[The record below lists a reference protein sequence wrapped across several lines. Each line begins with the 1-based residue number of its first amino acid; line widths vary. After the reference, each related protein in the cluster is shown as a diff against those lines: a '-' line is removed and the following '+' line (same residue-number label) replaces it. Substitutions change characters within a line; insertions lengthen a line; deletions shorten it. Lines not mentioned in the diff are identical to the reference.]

1 MARSKRIKETA
12 AGVAYYHVISR
23 TNNKVFLFDSPKTK
37 DALVDALVRSAAF
50 SGVDIEAYAIMSNHV
65 HAVVKVTRPVGSV
78 PNASCDCRLGKVG
91 ENIENIASGRE
102 TADFSV
108 SLMGS
113 VPSLAEA
120 IPEAELLR
128 RVGILKGEKAR
139 QELEE
144 EWRELR
150 KAGLVEKLEH
160 EQNRLRVRMN
170 DVSEFVKT
178 FKETFDR
185 IYKKD
190 HEYCGS
196 IWSGRFYSTLVEDG
210 EYLAR
215 CRKYVFYNPVR
226 AGIVTRAASY
236 RWSYDRSLSEAGE
249 NAVCACETADFA
261 ASPMG
266 SVPNVGSAAEGSVP
280 QGCGEGSL
288 RTSPME
294 GSVPKAWWMRKVAQ
308 IGVGK
313 VFGSAAFVMEK
324 ASGLGQLFPA
334 KRVVAR
340 AVGEIGF
347 ATHGWKLAKAEEAQQ
362 ARAAA

>member
-23 TNNKVFLFDSPKTK
+23 TNNKVFLFDSAKTK
-37 DALVDALVRSAAF
+37 DALVNALVRSAAF
-50 SGVDIEAYAIMSNHV
+50 SGVEIEAYAIMSNHM
-65 HAVVKVTRPVGSV
+65 HAVVKVTRPVGTDPNGIASSAEAIPNVAASSEGLV
-78 PNASCDCRLGKVG
+78 PNASCDRSLGESD
-91 ENIENIASGRE
+91 ENAAFVRE
-102 TADFSV
+102 TTNFSA
-108 SLMGS
+108 SPMEP
-113 VPSLAEA
+113 VPSLTET

-128 RVGILKGEKAR
+128 RVEILKGAKAR
-139 QELEE
+139 QELEM

-150 KAGLVEKLEH
+150 KTGLVEKREQ

-196 IWSGRFYSTLVEDG
+196 IWSGRFISTLIEDG

-215 CRKYVFYNPVR
+215 CRKYVFFNPVR
-226 AGIVTRAASY
+226 AGIVSRAAEY
-236 RWSYDRSLSEAGE
+236 RWVYDRNLSEVGGS
-249 NAVCACETADFA
+249 V
-261 ASPMG
+261 G
-266 SVPNVGSAAEGSVP
+266 SVPNGGDAAAGSVP
-280 QGCGEGSL
+280 E
-288 RTSPME
+288 
-294 GSVPKAWWMRKVAQ
+294 AWLMRRVAQ
-308 IGVGK
+308 IGAGK
-313 VFGSAAFVMEK
+313 VFGSAEFVRRTAF
-324 ASGLGQLFPA
+324 GLGHLFPS

-347 ATHGWKLAKAEEAQQ
+347 ATHGWRLAKKQAKAGELAKAGKAETI
-362 ARAAA
+362 AA

>member
-1 MARSKRIKETA
+1 MARTKRIKETA
-12 AGVAYYHVISR
+12 AGVAFYHVTSR

-37 DALVDALVRSAAF
+37 DALVDALKRAAAF
-50 SGVDIEAYAIMSNHV
+50 SGVSIEAYAIMSNHV
-65 HAVVKVTRPVGSV
+65 HVVVKVTRPSGPV
-78 PNASCDCRLGKVG
+78 PNVAASSAGP
-91 ENIENIASGRE
+91 
-102 TADFSV
+102 
-108 SLMGS
+108 
-113 VPSLAEA
+113 VPSWTEV

-139 QELEE
+139 QDLEE
-144 EWRELR
+144 EWRELL
-150 KAGLVEKLEH
+150 KAGLIEKLEQ
-160 EQNRLRVRMN
+160 EQDRLRVRMN

-236 RWSYDRSLSEAGE
+236 RWSYDRSLSEE
-249 NAVCACETADFA
+249 NAVCACETANFA
-261 ASPMG
+261 ASPKG
-266 SVPNVGSAAEGSVP
+266 SVPNVGSAAEGPVP
-280 QGCGEGSL
+280 QGCGEGSP
-288 RTSPME
+288 RTSPLE

-308 IGVGK
+308 IGAGK
-313 VFGSAAFVMEK
+313 VFGSAAFVAKK
-324 ASGLGQLFPA
+324 ASGLGHLFPA

-347 ATHGWKLAKAEEAQQ
+347 ATHGWKLAKADEARCL
-362 ARAAA
+362 RAVA

>member
-1 MARSKRIKETA
+1 
-12 AGVAYYHVISR
+12 
-23 TNNKVFLFDSPKTK
+23 
-37 DALVDALVRSAAF
+37 
-50 SGVDIEAYAIMSNHV
+50 
-65 HAVVKVTRPVGSV
+65 
-78 PNASCDCRLGKVG
+78 
-91 ENIENIASGRE
+91 
-102 TADFSV
+102 
-108 SLMGS
+108 MGP

-139 QELEE
+139 QELEI
-144 EWRELR
+144 EWRKLR
-150 KAGLVEKLEH
+150 KAGLDARLEL

-190 HEYCGS
+190 HDYCGS
-196 IWSGRFYSTLVEDG
+196 IWSGSFYSTLVEDG

-236 RWSYDRSLSEAGE
+236 RWSYDRGLSGE
-249 NAVCACETADFA
+249 NGVCACETADFA
-261 ASPMG
+261 ASSTGPVPSGGGAAAG
-266 SVPNVGSAAEGSVP
+266 SVPRG
-280 QGCGEGSL
+280 
-288 RTSPME
+288 
-294 GSVPKAWWMRKVAQ
+294 WWMRRVAQ
-308 IGVGK
+308 IGAGK

-324 ASGLGQLFPA
+324 ASGLGHLFPA
-334 KRVVAR
+334 KRVTAR

-347 ATHGWKLAKAEEAQQ
+347 ATHGWRLAKADEAR
-362 ARAAA
+362 RAKEAA

>member
-23 TNNKVFLFDSPKTK
+23 TNNKVFLFDSAKTK

-50 SGVDIEAYAIMSNHV
+50 SGVEIEAYAVMSNHI
-65 HAVVKVTRPVGSV
+65 HAVVKVTRSVGPV
-78 PNASCDCRLGKVG
+78 PNGAAPLAGAVPIASCGRSPD
-91 ENIENIASGRE
+91 ESGTNAAFAHE
-102 TADFSV
+102 TADFSA
-108 SLMGS
+108 SLMGP
-113 VPSLAEA
+113 VPNLAEA
-120 IPEAELLR
+120 IPEAKLLR
-128 RVGILKGEKAR
+128 RVEILKGEKAR
-139 QELEE
+139 NELAE

-150 KAGLVEKLEH
+150 KAGFVERLEQ

-185 IYKKD
+185 IYKKE

-196 IWSGRFYSTLVEDG
+196 IWSGRFTSTLIEDG

-215 CRKYVFYNPVR
+215 CRKYVYYNPIR

-236 RWSYDRSLSEAGE
+236 RWSYDRSLNGE
-249 NAVCACETADFA
+249 NFACARETADFV

-266 SVPNVGSAAEGSVP
+266 PVPKGY
-280 QGCGEGSL
+280 GEGSL

-294 GSVPKAWWMRKVAQ
+294 GSVPKEWWMRKVAQ
-308 IGVGK
+308 IGAGK
-313 VFGSAAFVMEK
+313 VFGSAAFVMK
-324 ASGLGQLFPA
+324 TAFGLGHLFPA
-334 KRVVAR
+334 KHVVAR
-340 AVGEIGF
+340 AVGVIGF
-347 ATHGWKLAKAEEAQQ
+347 ATHGWKLAKADEMRC
-362 ARAAA
+362 ARTVA

>member
-1 MARSKRIKETA
+1 MARTKRIKETA
-12 AGVAYYHVISR
+12 AGAAFYHVVSR

-91 ENIENIASGRE
+91 ENIASGRE

-108 SLMGS
+108 SPMGS

-128 RVGILKGEKAR
+128 RVEILKGEKAR

-150 KAGLVEKLEH
+150 KAGLVEKLEQ

-185 IYKKD
+185 VYKKD

-196 IWSGRFYSTLVEDG
+196 IWSGRFTSTLIEDG

-226 AGIVTRAASY
+226 AGLVSRAAEY
-236 RWSYDRSLSEAGE
+236 RWVYDRNLREVGSSA
-249 NAVCACETADFA
+249 
-261 ASPMG
+261 G
-266 SVPNVGSAAEGSVP
+266 SVPETW
-280 QGCGEGSL
+280 L
-288 RTSPME
+288 
-294 GSVPKAWWMRKVAQ
+294 MRRVAQ
-308 IGVGK
+308 IGAGK
-313 VFGSAAFVMEK
+313 VFGSAAFVMK
-324 ASGLGQLFPA
+324 TAFGLGHLFSA
-334 KRVVAR
+334 KRVVAHP
-340 AVGEIGF
+340 VGEIGF
-347 ATHGWKLAKAEEAQQ
+347 ATHGWRLAKTCEGQYALAV
-362 ARAAA
+362 A

>member
-12 AGVAYYHVISR
+12 AGVAFYHVTSR
-23 TNNKVFLFDSPKTK
+23 ANNRQFLFSSPKTK
-37 DALVDALVRSAAF
+37 DALVDALKRAAAF
-50 SGVDIEAYAIMSNHV
+50 SGVSIEAYAIMDNHV
-65 HAVVKVTRPVGSV
+65 HAIVGVTRPECSISAMGPV
-78 PNASCDCRLGKVG
+78 PNVSCASDPSEVG
-91 ENIENIASGRE
+91 ENVACVCE
-102 TADFSV
+102 TAGFSA
-108 SLMGS
+108 SSMGP
-113 VPSLAEA
+113 VPSLADA

-139 QELEE
+139 QDLEE
-144 EWRELR
+144 EWRELL
-150 KAGLVEKLEH
+150 KAGLVERLEQ

-190 HEYCGS
+190 HDYCGS

-226 AGIVTRAASY
+226 AGIVIRAASY
-236 RWSYDRSLSEAGE
+236 RWSYDRSLSGE

-261 ASPMG
+261 ASPTWP
-266 SVPNVGSAAEGSVP
+266 VPSEESAPA
-280 QGCGEGSL
+280 
-288 RTSPME
+288 
-294 GSVPKAWWMRKVAQ
+294 GSVPKAWWMRRVAQ
-308 IGVGK
+308 IGAGK
-313 VFGSAAFVMEK
+313 VFGSAAFVAKK
-324 ASGLGQLFPA
+324 ASGLGHLFPT

-347 ATHGWKLAKAEEAQQ
+347 ATHGWKLAKAKADEARQV
-362 ARAAA
+362 RAVA

>member
-23 TNNKVFLFDSPKTK
+23 TNNKVFLFDSAKTK
-37 DALVDALVRSAAF
+37 DALVDALKRSAAF
-50 SGVDIEAYAIMSNHV
+50 SGVEIEAYAIMSNHI
-65 HAVVKVTRPVGSV
+65 HAIVKVTRPECD
-78 PNASCDCRLGKVG
+78 ASQL
-91 ENIENIASGRE
+91 
-102 TADFSV
+102 
-108 SLMGS
+108 GS

-128 RVGILKGEKAR
+128 RVEILKGQKAR
-139 QELEE
+139 QELEM

-150 KAGLVEKLEH
+150 KAGLDASLEL

-196 IWSGRFYSTLVEDG
+196 IWSGRFTSTLIEDG

-215 CRKYVFYNPVR
+215 CRKYVYYNPIR
-226 AGIVTRAASY
+226 AGIVSRAAEY
-236 RWSYDRSLSEAGE
+236 RWVYDRNLSEVGGSAGPVP
-249 NAVCACETADFA
+249 NGGDA
-261 ASPMG
+261 AAG
-266 SVPNVGSAAEGSVP
+266 SVPE
-280 QGCGEGSL
+280 
-288 RTSPME
+288 
-294 GSVPKAWWMRKVAQ
+294 AWLMRRVAQ
-308 IGVGK
+308 IGAGK
-313 VFGSAAFVMEK
+313 VFGSAAFVMRM
-324 ASGLGQLFPA
+324 AFGLGHLFPA

-347 ATHGWKLAKAEEAQQ
+347 ATHGWRLANRLERSAELAKKDNTKAV
-362 ARAAA
+362 AA

>member
-12 AGVAYYHVISR
+12 AGVANYHVIAR
-23 TNNKVFLFDSPKTK
+23 TNNRQFLFSSPKTK
-37 DALVDALVRSAAF
+37 DALVDALKRAAAF
-50 SGVDIEAYAIMSNHV
+50 SGVGLEAYAIMDNHV
-65 HAVVKVTRPVGSV
+65 HVVARVTRPECSIAAMGPVPNSDAPQVGPV
-78 PNASCDCRLGKVG
+78 PNASCASDQSEAG
-91 ENIENIASGRE
+91 ENIASWRE
-102 TADFSV
+102 IGDFAV
-108 SLMGS
+108 SPMGP
-113 VPSLAEA
+113 VPSLAEV

-128 RVGILKGEKAR
+128 RVGILKGEKA
-139 QELEE
+139 QQDLEE
-144 EWRELR
+144 EWQELR
-150 KAGLVEKLEH
+150 KAGLVERLEQ
-160 EQNRLRVRMN
+160 EQNHLRVRMN

-190 HEYCGS
+190 HDYCGS

-236 RWSYDRSLSEAGE
+236 SWSYDRAMIEAGE

-261 ASPMG
+261 TPPTGPVPSGGGAAAG
-266 SVPNVGSAAEGSVP
+266 SVPRG
-280 QGCGEGSL
+280 
-288 RTSPME
+288 
-294 GSVPKAWWMRKVAQ
+294 WWMRKVAQ
-308 IGVGK
+308 IGAGK
-313 VFGSAAFVMEK
+313 VFGSAAFVMRK
-324 ASGLGQLFPA
+324 ASGLGHLFPA

-347 ATHGWKLAKAEEAQQ
+347 ATHGWKLAKADEARRSRVV
-362 ARAAA
+362 A

>member
-23 TNNKVFLFDSPKTK
+23 TNNKMFLFDSVKIK
-37 DALVDALVRSAAF
+37 DALVDALVRSAVF
-50 SGVDIEAYAIMSNHV
+50 SGVEIEAYAIMSNHI
-65 HAVVKVTRPVGSV
+65 HAVVKVTRPTVAA
-78 PNASCDCRLGKVG
+78 PCDSCDRSLGESD
-91 ENIENIASGRE
+91 ENAAFVCE
-102 TADFSV
+102 TADFSA
-108 SLMGS
+108 SPMGS
-113 VPSLAEA
+113 VPRLAEA
-120 IPEAELLR
+120 ISEAELLR
-128 RVGILKGEKAR
+128 RVEALKGEKAR
-139 QELEE
+139 QALEM

-150 KAGLVEKLEH
+150 KAGLDARLEL

-196 IWSGRFYSTLVEDG
+196 IWSGRFTSTLIEDG

-226 AGIVTRAASY
+226 AGIVTRAAEY
-236 RWSYDRSLSEAGE
+236 RWVYDRNLSEVGGS
-249 NAVCACETADFA
+249 V
-261 ASPMG
+261 G
-266 SVPNVGSAAEGSVP
+266 SVPNGADGAAESVP
-280 QGCGEGSL
+280 E
-288 RTSPME
+288 
-294 GSVPKAWWMRKVAQ
+294 AWLMRRVAQ
-308 IGVGK
+308 IGAGK
-313 VFGSAAFVMEK
+313 VFGSAAFVMK
-324 ASGLGQLFPA
+324 TAFGLGHLFPA

-347 ATHGWKLAKAEEAQQ
+347 ATHGWRLAKRSVAELAKKDN
-362 ARAAA
+362 ARTVAA

>member
-1 MARSKRIKETA
+1 M
-12 AGVAYYHVISR
+12 
-23 TNNKVFLFDSPKTK
+23 FLFDSVKIK

-50 SGVDIEAYAIMSNHV
+50 SGVEIEAYAIMSNHI
-65 HAVVKVTRPVGSV
+65 HAIIKVTRTECD
-78 PNASCDCRLGKVG
+78 ASQL
-91 ENIENIASGRE
+91 
-102 TADFSV
+102 
-108 SLMGS
+108 GS

-128 RVGILKGEKAR
+128 RVEILKGQKAR
-139 QELEE
+139 QELEM

-150 KAGLVEKLEH
+150 KAGLDASLEL

-185 IYKKD
+185 VYKKD

-196 IWSGRFYSTLVEDG
+196 IWSGRFTSTLIEDG

-236 RWSYDRSLSEAGE
+236 RWSYDRGLSKTGE
-249 NAVCACETADFA
+249 NAASACETADFA
-261 ASPMG
+261 ASPAGPVPSGGGVAAG
-266 SVPNVGSAAEGSVP
+266 SVPRG
-280 QGCGEGSL
+280 
-288 RTSPME
+288 
-294 GSVPKAWWMRKVAQ
+294 WWMRKVAQ
-308 IGVGK
+308 IGAGK
-313 VFGSAAFVMEK
+313 VFGSAEFVMKK
-324 ASGLGQLFPA
+324 ASGLGHLFPA
-334 KRVVAR
+334 KRVTAR

-347 ATHGWKLAKAEEAQQ
+347 ATHGWKLAKADEARR
-362 ARAAA
+362 ARVVA

>member
-12 AGVAYYHVISR
+12 AGVVNYHVIAR
-23 TNNKVFLFDSPKTK
+23 TNNRQFLFSSPKTK
-37 DALVDALVRSAAF
+37 DALVDALRRAAAF
-50 SGVDIEAYAIMSNHV
+50 SGVSLEAYAIMDNHV
-65 HAVVKVTRPVGSV
+65 HAVVKVTRPECSIAAMGPV
-78 PNASCDCRLGKVG
+78 PNVSCASDPSEVG
-91 ENIENIASGRE
+91 ENVACVCE
-102 TADFSV
+102 TAGFSA
-108 SLMGS
+108 SSMGP
-113 VPSLAEA
+113 VPSLADA

-139 QELEE
+139 QDLEE

-150 KAGLVEKLEH
+150 KADLVERLEQ

-190 HEYCGS
+190 HDYCGS

-236 RWSYDRSLSEAGE
+236 RWSYDRALSESSE

-261 ASPMG
+261 TPPTG
-266 SVPNVGSAAEGSVP
+266 PVPSGGGAAA
-280 QGCGEGSL
+280 
-288 RTSPME
+288 
-294 GSVPKAWWMRKVAQ
+294 GSVPKAWWMRRVAQ
-308 IGVGK
+308 IGAGK
-313 VFGSAAFVMEK
+313 VFGSAAFVMRK
-324 ASGLGQLFPA
+324 ASGLGHLFPA

-347 ATHGWKLAKAEEAQQ
+347 ATHGWRLAKADEAR
-362 ARAAA
+362 RAKEVA

>member
-12 AGVAYYHVISR
+12 AGIAYYHVISR
-23 TNNKVFLFDSPKTK
+23 TNNKVFLFDSATTK
-37 DALVDALVRSAAF
+37 DALVDALKRSAAF
-50 SGVDIEAYAIMSNHV
+50 SGVEIEAYAIMSNHM
-65 HAVVKVTRPVGSV
+65 HAVVKVTRPVGTDPNGIASSAEAIPNVAASSEGLV
-78 PNASCDCRLGKVG
+78 PNASCDRISG
-91 ENIENIASGRE
+91 ETDENAAIAHE
-102 TADFSV
+102 TSDFSA
-108 SLMGS
+108 SPMGS

-128 RVGILKGEKAR
+128 RVEILKGAKAR
-139 QELEE
+139 DELAE

-150 KAGLVEKLEH
+150 KAGLDARLEQ

-196 IWSGRFYSTLVEDG
+196 IWSGRFTSTLIEDG

-226 AGIVTRAASY
+226 AGIVSRAAEY
-236 RWSYDRSLSEAGE
+236 RWVYDRNLSEVDGSA
-249 NAVCACETADFA
+249 
-261 ASPMG
+261 G
-266 SVPNVGSAAEGSVP
+266 SVPE
-280 QGCGEGSL
+280 
-288 RTSPME
+288 
-294 GSVPKAWWMRKVAQ
+294 AWLMRRVAQ
-308 IGVGK
+308 IGAGK
-313 VFGSAAFVMEK
+313 VFGSAAFVMRK
-324 ASGLGQLFPA
+324 AFGLGHLFPA

-347 ATHGWKLAKAEEAQQ
+347 ATHGWRLAKRQETVAKNEE
-362 ARAAA
+362 RKSVAA

>member
-1 MARSKRIKETA
+1 M
-12 AGVAYYHVISR
+12 
-23 TNNKVFLFDSPKTK
+23 D
-37 DALVDALVRSAAF
+37 
-50 SGVDIEAYAIMSNHV
+50 NHV
-65 HAVVKVTRPVGSV
+65 HAIVKVTRPECSIAAMGPVPNSDAPQVGPV
-78 PNASCDCRLGKVG
+78 PNASCASDQSEAG
-91 ENIENIASGRE
+91 ENVACVCE
-102 TADFSV
+102 TADFAV
-108 SLMGS
+108 SPMGP
-113 VPSLAEA
+113 VPSLADA

-139 QELEE
+139 QDLEE
-144 EWRELR
+144 EWLELR
-150 KAGLVEKLEH
+150 KTGLVERLEQ

-190 HEYCGS
+190 HDYCGS

-226 AGIVTRAASY
+226 AGIVIRAASY
-236 RWSYDRSLSEAGE
+236 RWSYDRSLSGE
-249 NAVCACETADFA
+249 NVASGRETSNFA
-261 ASPMG
+261 TSPMG
-266 SVPNVGSAAEGSVP
+266 PVPK
-280 QGCGEGSL
+280 GCGERSP
-288 RTSPME
+288 RTPLAE

-308 IGVGK
+308 IGAGK
-313 VFGSAAFVMEK
+313 VFGSAAFVAKK
-324 ASGLGQLFPA
+324 ASGLGHLFPA

-347 ATHGWKLAKAEEAQQ
+347 ATHGWKLAKAEEARQVRV
-362 ARAAA
+362 RAVA

>member
-1 MARSKRIKETA
+1 MARSKRIKEMA
-12 AGVAYYHVISR
+12 AGVAIYHVISR
-23 TNNKVFLFDSPKTK
+23 TSNRQFLFTSPKTK
-37 DALVDALVRSAAF
+37 DELVNALKRSAAF
-50 SGVDIEAYAIMSNHV
+50 SGVEIEAYAIMDNHV
-65 HAVVKVTRPVGSV
+65 HIVVRVTRPLGSV
-78 PNASCDCRLGKVG
+78 PRGVSPSAGPVPNVSDGRSLIEVDENAACAC
-91 ENIENIASGRE
+91 E
-102 TADFSV
+102 TDDFAA
-108 SLMGS
+108 SLMGP

-128 RVGILKGEKAR
+128 RVEILKGEKAR
-139 QELEE
+139 QELGE

-150 KAGLVEKLEH
+150 KAGLVEKLKQ

-185 IYKKD
+185 VYKKD

-215 CRKYVFYNPVR
+215 CRKYVFHNPVR
-226 AGIVTRAASY
+226 AGIVMRATEY

-249 NAVCACETADFA
+249 NFACEREASGFA

-266 SVPNVGSAAEGSVP
+266 PVPSDGSVAV
-280 QGCGEGSL
+280 
-288 RTSPME
+288 
-294 GSVPKAWWMRKVAQ
+294 GSVPKEWWMRKVAQ
-308 IGVGK
+308 IGAGK
-313 VFGSAAFVMEK
+313 VFGSMAFVMQK
-324 ASGLGQLFPA
+324 ASGLGHLFSA

-347 ATHGWKLAKAEEAQQ
+347 ATHGWKLAKADEARW
-362 ARAAA
+362 ARTVA

>member
-12 AGVAYYHVISR
+12 TGVANYHVIAR
-23 TNNKVFLFDSPKTK
+23 TNNRQFLFSSPKIK
-37 DALVDALVRSAAF
+37 DALVDALQRAAAF
-50 SGVDIEAYAIMSNHV
+50 SGVGLEAYAIMDNHV
-65 HAVVKVTRPVGSV
+65 HVVARVMRPECSILAMGPV
-78 PNASCDCRLGKVG
+78 PNASCASDQSEAG
-91 ENIENIASGRE
+91 ENIASGRE
-102 TADFSV
+102 TADFAASP
-108 SLMGS
+108 MGP
-113 VPSLAEA
+113 VTSLAET

-128 RVGILKGEKAR
+128 RVRILKGEKAR
-139 QELEE
+139 QELEM
-144 EWRELR
+144 EWLELR
-150 KAGLVEKLEH
+150 KTGLVERLEQ

-236 RWSYDRSLSEAGE
+236 RWSYDRGLSEAGE
-249 NAVCACETADFA
+249 NAACACETAGFA
-261 ASPMG
+261 ASQVGPVPNGGGVAAG
-266 SVPNVGSAAEGSVP
+266 SVPRG
-280 QGCGEGSL
+280 
-288 RTSPME
+288 
-294 GSVPKAWWMRKVAQ
+294 WWMRRVAQ
-308 IGVGK
+308 IGAGK

-324 ASGLGQLFPA
+324 ASGLGHLFPA
-334 KRVVAR
+334 KRVTAR

-347 ATHGWKLAKAEEAQQ
+347 ATHGWRLAKADEAR
-362 ARAAA
+362 RAKEAA

>member
-1 MARSKRIKETA
+1 MARSKRIKEMA

-23 TNNKVFLFDSPKTK
+23 TNNKVFLFDSAKTK
-37 DALVDALVRSAAF
+37 DTLVDALKRSAAF
-50 SGVDIEAYAIMSNHV
+50 SGVEIEAYVVMSNHI
-65 HAVVKVTRPVGSV
+65 HAVIKVMRPE
-78 PNASCDCRLGKVG
+78 C
-91 ENIENIASGRE
+91 IALS
-102 TADFSV
+102 
-108 SLMGS
+108 MGP

-128 RVGILKGEKAR
+128 RVEALKGAKAR
-139 QELEE
+139 EELAE

-150 KAGLVEKLEH
+150 KAGLVGRLEQG
-160 EQNRLRVRMN
+160 QNRLRVRMN

-196 IWSGRFYSTLVEDG
+196 IWSGRFTSTLIEDG

-226 AGIVTRAASY
+226 AGIVSRAVEY
-236 RWSYDRSLSEAGE
+236 RWVYDRNMSEVGGSA
-249 NAVCACETADFA
+249 
-261 ASPMG
+261 G
-266 SVPNVGSAAEGSVP
+266 SVPNGGVGAAGAGAAGAVP
-280 QGCGEGSL
+280 VSE
-288 RTSPME
+288 
-294 GSVPKAWWMRKVAQ
+294 AWLMRRVAQ
-308 IGVGK
+308 IGAGK
-313 VFGSAAFVMEK
+313 VFGSAAFVMRT
-324 ASGLGQLFPA
+324 AFGLGHLFPA

-347 ATHGWKLAKAEEAQQ
+347 ATHGWKLAETDEARC
-362 ARAAA
+362 ARTVA

>member
-23 TNNKVFLFDSPKTK
+23 TNNKVFLFDSAATK
-37 DALVDALVRSAAF
+37 DALVDALKRSAAF
-50 SGVDIEAYAIMSNHV
+50 SGVEIEAYAVMSNHI
-65 HAVVKVTRPVGSV
+65 HAIVKVTRPECAASPMGSV
-78 PNASCDCRLGKVG
+78 PNASRDNRLNESG
-91 ENIENIASGRE
+91 ENVAFVRE
-102 TADFSV
+102 TTNFSA
-108 SLMGS
+108 SPMGP

-128 RVGILKGEKAR
+128 RVEALKGAKAR
-139 QELEE
+139 QELEI
-144 EWRELR
+144 EWRNLR
-150 KAGLVEKLEH
+150 KAGLDARLEQ

-196 IWSGRFYSTLVEDG
+196 IWSGRFTSTLIEDG

-215 CRKYVFYNPVR
+215 CRKYVFFNPVR
-226 AGIVTRAASY
+226 AGIVSRAAEY
-236 RWSYDRSLSEAGE
+236 RWVYDRNLSEVGGSA
-249 NAVCACETADFA
+249 
-261 ASPMG
+261 G
-266 SVPNVGSAAEGSVP
+266 SVPE
-280 QGCGEGSL
+280 
-288 RTSPME
+288 
-294 GSVPKAWWMRKVAQ
+294 AWLMRRVAQ
-308 IGVGK
+308 IGAGK
-313 VFGSAAFVMEK
+313 VFGSAAFVMRM
-324 ASGLGQLFPA
+324 AFGLGHLFPS

-347 ATHGWKLAKAEEAQQ
+347 ATHGWKLAKLQESIAKIGEKKSLVA
-362 ARAAA
+362 

>member
-1 MARSKRIKETA
+1 M
-12 AGVAYYHVISR
+12 
-23 TNNKVFLFDSPKTK
+23 D
-37 DALVDALVRSAAF
+37 
-50 SGVDIEAYAIMSNHV
+50 NHV
-65 HAVVKVTRPVGSV
+65 HVVARVTRPDCDAAAMGPIPNGDAPQAGPV
-78 PNASCDCRLGKVG
+78 PNASCASDQSEAG
-91 ENIENIASGRE
+91 ENIASWRE
-102 TADFSV
+102 IGDFAV
-108 SLMGS
+108 SPMGP

-139 QELEE
+139 QDLEE
-144 EWRELR
+144 EWRELL
-150 KAGLVEKLEH
+150 KAGLVEKLEQ

-190 HEYCGS
+190 HDYCGS

-236 RWSYDRSLSEAGE
+236 RWSYDRAMSEAGE

-261 ASPMG
+261 ASSTGPVPSEESAAVG
-266 SVPNVGSAAEGSVP
+266 SVPRG
-280 QGCGEGSL
+280 
-288 RTSPME
+288 
-294 GSVPKAWWMRKVAQ
+294 WWMRKVAQ
-308 IGVGK
+308 IGAGK
-313 VFGSAAFVMEK
+313 VFGSAAFVMRK
-324 ASGLGQLFPA
+324 ASGLGHLFPA
-334 KRVVAR
+334 KRVTAR

-347 ATHGWKLAKAEEAQQ
+347 ATHGWKLAKADEAR
-362 ARAAA
+362 RAKEVA